1 MFLFADFHVGLR
13 EIAPQNLPLKPG
25 RLEKMGGWGT
35 ARSPDKVLSTQG
47 PRKESQ
53 RGRGRQR
60 AKGLR
65 SRIWERREAE
75 GGVYP
80 KARGAKWVEPQILGT
95 GAIPQAG
102 GGRWRSRPESWCTAA
117 PHQQRALGP
126 QQFEVG
132 GSQLPAR
139 CGKLDHGRL
148 ELYPSHCRPVG
159 EGRGK
164 KGWQGAKVVAEYPT
178 SLPLRLPDC
187 LALWGRSA
195 GASRPAGA
203 PFSDSQKSAIP
214 AVSRPGASSARQS
227 RVHRAGHWARRNP
240 RDRLR
245 RERDPALRALNSC
258 VLTHTHTQTPPPC
271 ALSALGAVCIRGG
284 RN

>member
-1 MFLFADFHVGLR
+1 MNRWAAIYVIVFLFADFHIGLQ
-13 EIAPQNLPLKPG
+13 EIAPQYLPSKPG
-25 RLEKMGGWGT
+25 RLERMGGWGT
-35 ARSPDKVLSTQG
+35 VRSPGKVLSTQR

-60 AKGLR
+60 AKGPK

-80 KARGAKWVEPQILGT
+80 TARGAKWVEPQILGT
-95 GAIPQAG
+95 GAIPQTG
-102 GGRWRSRPESWCTAA
+102 GGSWRSRPENWCAAA

-126 QQFEVG
+126 QQCEGG

-139 CGKLDHGRL
+139 CGQLDHGRL

-178 SLPLRLPDC
+178 SLPRRLRTALHCGVEMREP
-187 LALWGRSA
+187 LAQRGRRFPIPRKVRYRLSA
-195 GASRPAGA
+195 ALGLA
-203 PFSDSQKSAIP
+203 Q
-214 AVSRPGASSARQS
+214 
-227 RVHRAGHWARRNP
+227 HNRAGSTG
-240 RDRLR
+240 RDIGPG
-245 RERDPALRALNSC
+245 E
-258 VLTHTHTQTPPPC
+258 TH
-271 ALSALGAVCIRGG
+271 AIVCG
-284 RN
+284 RKETWP